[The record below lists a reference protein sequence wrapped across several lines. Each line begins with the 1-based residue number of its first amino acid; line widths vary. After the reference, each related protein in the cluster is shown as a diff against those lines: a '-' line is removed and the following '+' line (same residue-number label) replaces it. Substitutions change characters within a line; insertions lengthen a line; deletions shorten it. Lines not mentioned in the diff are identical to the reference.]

1 MGEYFEI
8 LAARVDPG
16 RIRKRQRR
24 RKRVRNDNE
33 KVDPIERFDG
43 GTCDP
48 VRSTLTHT
56 LRIRFGGSRSPR
68 VPAYSPISISE
79 EPSGGSQAAPI
90 RLPALRDDFL
100 HCEADRQKLAVGV
113 LCAGDH

>member
-48 VRSTLTHT
+48 VRSTLT
-56 LRIRFGGSRSPR
+56 RA
-68 VPAYSPISISE
+68 PALALANPFWRWS
-79 EPSGGSQAAPI
+79 EPSSPGILIHPKRRGT
-90 RLPALRDDFL
+90 
-100 HCEADRQKLAVGV
+100 K
-113 LCAGDH
+113 